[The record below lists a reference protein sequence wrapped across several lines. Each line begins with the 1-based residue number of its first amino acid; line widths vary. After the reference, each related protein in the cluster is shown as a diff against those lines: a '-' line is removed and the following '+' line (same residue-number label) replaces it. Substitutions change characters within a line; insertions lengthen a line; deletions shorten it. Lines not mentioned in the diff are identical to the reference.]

1 MPRLLTIAAIAA
13 SYFVFAILLNSVG
26 TVILQSINS
35 FGISKPEASVLEGFK
50 DLSIAGVSFL
60 VASFIP
66 RAGYK
71 LAMLAGLVLVGV
83 LCAVV
88 PSVGSFWVIKLLFA
102 GIGTAFALVKVSVY
116 AIIGQLSDSTR
127 AHSSLMNTIEGIFM
141 LGVLSGYWIF
151 SAFIDPGDPASPQ
164 WLFVYYLL
172 AGLILLTFLLVLVA
186 PIEREPA
193 ATHNSHLLQEFYSML
208 KLVYQPL
215 VLIFVLSVFMYV
227 LIEQGIGTWLP
238 TFNQEVLGLPVHIS
252 IQITSVFAVSL
263 AVGRLLAGAI
273 LRRVNWYPFLNTCL
287 VLMAVLV
294 ILSLP
299 LAEKVPDGSVSSI
312 WHVPGAALLFPLIGL
327 LMAPLYPVLNS
338 VMLSALPRRQHAP
351 MTGLIVVFSALGGTT
366 GSIITG
372 YIFDAIGGQRA
383 FFLSLIPIG
392 LILITL
398 YFFKRASQSLTPQA
412 NS

>member
-13 SYFVFAILLNSVG
+13 CYFVFAILLNSVG

-35 FGISKPEASVLEGFK
+35 FGISKPEASMLEGFK

-88 PSVGSFWVIKLLFA
+88 PSVGSFWIIKLLFA

-151 SAFIDPGDPASPQ
+151 SAFIDPNDVASSQ
-164 WLFVYYLL
+164 WLSVYYLL
-172 AGLILLTFLLVLVA
+172 ALLVLIAFVLVIVA
-186 PIEREPA
+186 PIEREPSA
-193 ATHNSHLLQEFYSML
+193 AQKGHLLQEFLSML

-215 VLIFVLSVFMYV
+215 VMIFVLSVFMYV
-227 LIEQGIGTWLP
+227 LIEQGIGSWLP
-238 TFNQEVLGLPVHIS
+238 TFNQEVLGLPVQIS

-263 AVGRLLAGAI
+263 AVGRLLAGAV
-273 LRRVNWYPFLNTCL
+273 LRRINWYPFLNICL
-287 VLMAVLV
+287 VLMAALI

-299 LAEKVPDGSVSSI
+299 LAEKVPEGSVSSI

-338 VMLSALPRRQHAP
+338 VMLSALPRHQHAP

-372 YIFDAIGGQRA
+372 YIFDAIGGQKA
-383 FFLSLIPIG
+383 FFLSLIPIS

-398 YFFKRASQSLTPQA
+398 FFFRRSSLSIAAQT
-412 NS
+412 N

>member
-13 SYFVFAILLNSVG
+13 CYFVFAILLNSVG

-35 FGISKPEASVLEGFK
+35 FGISKPDASILEGFK

-83 LCAVV
+83 LCVIV
-88 PSVGSFWVIKLLFA
+88 PSVGSFWIIKLLFA

-151 SAFIDPGDPASPQ
+151 SAFIDPNDIASSQ
-164 WLFVYYLL
+164 WLSVYYLL
-172 AGLILLTFLLVLVA
+172 ALLVLIAFILVIVA
-186 PIEREPA
+186 PIEREPTTA
-193 ATHNSHLLQEFYSML
+193 HKGHLLQEFLSML

-215 VLIFVLSVFMYV
+215 VMIFVLSIFMYV
-227 LIEQGIGTWLP
+227 LIEQGIGSWLP

-273 LRRVNWYPFLNTCL
+273 LRRINWYPFLNICL
-287 VLMAVLV
+287 VLMAALI

-299 LAEKVPDGSVSSI
+299 LAQKVPEGSVTSI

-338 VMLSALPRRQHAP
+338 VMLSALPRHQHAP

-372 YIFDAIGGQRA
+372 YIFDAIGGQKA
-383 FFLSLIPIG
+383 FFLSLIPIS

-398 YFFKRASQSLTPQA
+398 FFFRRSSLSIAAQT
-412 NS
+412 N

>member
-13 SYFVFAILLNSVG
+13 CYFVFAILLNSVG

-35 FGISKPEASVLEGFK
+35 FGISKPEASMLEGFK

-88 PSVGSFWVIKLLFA
+88 PSVGSFWIIKLLFA

-151 SAFIDPGDPASPQ
+151 SAFIDPNDVASSQ
-164 WLFVYYLL
+164 WLSVYYLL
-172 AGLILLTFLLVLVA
+172 ALLVLIAFVLVIVA
-186 PIEREPA
+186 PIEREPSA
-193 ATHNSHLLQEFYSML
+193 AQKGHLLQEFLSML
-208 KLVYQPL
+208 KLVYRPL
-215 VLIFVLSVFMYV
+215 VMIFVLSVFMYV
-227 LIEQGIGTWLP
+227 LIEQGIGSWLP
-238 TFNQEVLGLPVHIS
+238 TFNQEVLGLPVQIS

-263 AVGRLLAGAI
+263 AVGRLLAGAV
-273 LRRVNWYPFLNTCL
+273 LRRINWYPFLNICL
-287 VLMAVLV
+287 VLMAALI

-299 LAEKVPDGSVSSI
+299 LAEKVPEGSVSSI

-338 VMLSALPRRQHAP
+338 VMLSALPRHQHAP

-372 YIFDAIGGQRA
+372 YIFDAIGGQKA
-383 FFLSLIPIG
+383 FFLSLIPIS

-398 YFFKRASQSLTPQA
+398 FFFRRSSLSIAAQT
-412 NS
+412 N